1 MRFGKHKRGGNLQL
15 NMTPMIDCVFLLL
28 IFFMTCAQV
37 TAVNRPENV
46 LPEGAGSQE
55 QSESHLT
62 INIDERGVMSLGG
75 TPLSLAA
82 VIDQVATE
90 IEAQDKD
97 PLRVTVILRVN
108 RLAKSRAVNQV
119 VEALEKLQVNKV
131 RIAVRQPTP

>member
-119 VEALEKLQVNKV
+119 VEALEKLQVN
-131 RIAVRQPTP
+131 IAACPF